1 MKIVLGTANFYHKY
15 GFLKK
20 KIKNSKEIKN
30 ILSFIKRNKI
40 NYIDTASSYVTPNK
54 LHSTTNFKQ
63 FKIITKIKLP
73 QKSQEFF
80 VNNLENLTK
89 HNLKI
94 LNLRKFDSILL
105 HNVYDLRTNIGKNF

>member
-73 QKSQEFF
+73 QKSQEF
-80 VNNLENLTK
+80 
-89 HNLKI
+89 
-94 LNLRKFDSILL
+94 LL
-105 HNVYDLRTNIGKNF
+105 II